1 MEPMAVGALIDAW
14 EEITSV
20 LLCNVDKRKRPT
32 DAGQVGTL
40 AVDGGR
46 QDGGANL
53 EDIMLEDLEA
63 GRKQQYGHSRNSSW
77 ARQWNEALRAPDGK
91 RPASAHHIHHVRPY
105 QHAESL
111 RLSLSSIDMFDL
123 ANTVEV
129 TVHEHKSQAQYE
141 EGVEEDGG
149 EEGGEKKEL
158 RRRRRTAFHSSPCVS
173 SLATVTDRHRGSH
186 CAQAQKSGS
195 CMSTKAKLK
204 ITFRDIVIGRQ
215 YEEFHEDYD
224 DEEDEKAEHKSQA
237 QYEEF
242 HEAVIVAVSCRPS
255 LPFERKM
262 REEEQVDCACTL
274 VRLEKVI
281 VTSFVRHDGI
291 HTFATSFSWSG
302 TTIMEGSKSTLSPIA
317 ILRFS

>member
-1 MEPMAVGALIDAW
+1 
-14 EEITSV
+14 
-20 LLCNVDKRKRPT
+20 
-32 DAGQVGTL
+32 
-40 AVDGGR
+40 
-46 QDGGANL
+46 
-53 EDIMLEDLEA
+53 MLEDLEA

-123 ANTVEV
+123 TNTVEV

-149 EEGGEKKEL
+149 EEGGEKK
-158 RRRRRTAFHSSPCVS
+158 
-173 SLATVTDRHRGSH
+173 D
-186 CAQAQKSGS
+186 QAQYEEGGREEDEEEEEGCEEEGHDENWHHRSACACLVMVIMLDLTNTEVTVHEHKSQAQYEERGEQDDDDDEEHEHKS
-195 CMSTKAKLK
+195 KAQYEEE

-242 HEAVIVAVSCRPS
+242 HEAYVTPADSHGNTRLKVIVAINAACRLR
-255 LPFERKM
+255 LP
-262 REEEQVDCACTL
+262 
-274 VRLEKVI
+274 
-281 VTSFVRHDGI
+281 
-291 HTFATSFSWSG
+291 
-302 TTIMEGSKSTLSPIA
+302 
-317 ILRFS
+317 